1 VLEIVKILYIIASA
15 TPDNPPSH
23 HPMEFPIAH
32 TKRIMFDGIHIH
44 MANLCLCHRLF
55 VSVPDIEIT
64 DPMIAI
70 AAPMSFNK

>member
-1 VLEIVKILYIIASA
+1 
-15 TPDNPPSH
+15 
-23 HPMEFPIAH
+23 MEFPIAH